1 MRNVRV
7 RRASPEGKVSESLLD
22 LKPGP
27 GATDEPKSQP
37 PEVLLEE
44 EVAMS
49 ASEREMALARLQAR
63 RRQIER
69 ELARVE
75 RKIVRARGQ
84 VLALQ
89 ERMASLMLNQ
99 RRAA

>member
-1 MRNVRV
+1 M
-7 RRASPEGKVSESLLD
+7 E
-22 LKPGP
+22 PGP

-75 RKIVRARGQ
+75 RKMVRARGQ
-84 VLALQ
+84 VLVVQ
-89 ERMASLMLNQ
+89 ERMASLTLTH